1 MKKPELLSPAGNIEA
16 LRAAVENGA
25 DAVYLGGKE
34 FNARRAAAN
43 FTREEL
49 KEAVEYA
56 HLKGVNLYVT
66 ANILISDG
74 EMEKAADFVDFL
86 YSIGVDG
93 IIVQD
98 LGLGAFIKRN
108 FPHMEVHG
116 STQMTIHN
124 AESVKALEN
133 LKFDRVVLARELS
146 LDEIRRI
153 KSSTSMEI
161 ETFIHGALCFCYS
174 GQCLMSSFIGSRS
187 GNRGQ
192 CAQPCRLHYAL
203 VDEKGT
209 KLTEKLHLL
218 SPRDLKMIDH
228 LPRLIEAGIDSFKI
242 EGRLKR
248 PEYVALVTAAY
259 RQTIDRYLE
268 APERYHVPPEEE
280 KKLARIFNRDFTTG
294 YYFGNPGAELMS
306 VDCPRN
312 KGVFL
317 GKVTG
322 YDRKRGFVKIL
333 LEEHLH
339 VGDGV
344 DFRGEEGFGY
354 AVTEFYV
361 NGRKRSQ
368 AGPGEIVELRTREPI
383 PRGTPIYKTS
393 DTVLMSEVRK
403 TYTDPKYARKVP
415 VDVEVLLEVGRPMVV
430 KMTDPEG
437 NEALAY
443 SDQVVQKAEKHP
455 LDEHAVRGQIDR
467 LGNTIFALRNF
478 TARIEKSAMLPF
490 SSMNDTRRRAVAKL
504 EQLRLA
510 RRVKPPVEKSWRE
523 FIEEVYRHPGSEK
536 PLPFKL
542 SARVDNIESA
552 RAAIFSGIDIIYFG
566 GENFSETK
574 KYYAEVRRLAYG
586 YGCKFFL
593 ALPQIVDRKTMEE
606 FEDILDEAKL
616 GHGEGVL
623 AGNLG
628 AITSAVKRG
637 VKAVADFSLN
647 TFNSVSLKV
656 LNELGVSRAVLS
668 PELSMNQIRQLA
680 APLLVECLVHGR
692 LPLMVSE
699 HNLIKTN
706 IAADI
711 KKAGLKDRLGKVFPV
726 AVDERGRSHIYNCYE
741 LCMINYLG
749 EIRDAG
755 VNVGQLYLIG
765 KEAGEVERLVK
776 VYKNVLAVKEKIDE
790 KTLTGAHTYGHFFRG
805 VK

>member
-1 MKKPELLSPAGNIEA
+1 MEA

-34 FNARRAAAN
+34 FNARRSAAN
-43 FTREEL
+43 FSREEL
-49 KEAVEYA
+49 KEATYYT

-66 ANILISDG
+66 VNILISDE

-98 LGLGAFIKRN
+98 LGFGAFIKRN

-153 KSSTSMEI
+153 KSSTSMKI

-192 CAQPCRLHYAL
+192 CAQPCRLPYAL
-203 VDEKGT
+203 VDEKGN

-218 SPRDLKMIDH
+218 SPRDLKLIDH

-248 PEYVALVTAAY
+248 PEYVALVTSVY
-259 RQTIDRYLE
+259 RQAMDRYLE
-268 APERYHVPPEEE
+268 APERYNVPPEDES
-280 KKLARIFNRDFTTG
+280 KLARIFNRDFTTG
-294 YYFGNPGAELMS
+294 YYFGNPGAKLMS

-333 LEEHLH
+333 LEDHLH

-344 DFRGEEGFGY
+344 DFRGKEGFGY
-354 AVTEFYV
+354 VVTEFFV

-393 DTVLMSEVRK
+393 DTALLSEVRK
-403 TYTDPKYARKVP
+403 TYTDPKLARKVP
-415 VDVEVLLEVGRPMVV
+415 VDVEVSLEIGKPMMV

-437 NEALAY
+437 SEALAY
-443 SDQVVQKAEKHP
+443 SEKLVQQAEKHP
-455 LDEHAVRGQIDR
+455 LDERTVRGQIDR
-467 LGNTIFALRNF
+467 LGNTIFFLRNF
-478 TARIEKSAMLPF
+478 TARIEKGAMLPF
-490 SSMNDTRRRAVAKL
+490 SSMNDTRRKAVAQL
-504 EQLRLA
+504 GQLRLA
-510 RRVKPPVEKSWRE
+510 RHIKPPVEKSWRD
-523 FIEEVYRHPGSEK
+523 FIEEVYRHPGIGKSSA
-536 PLPFKL
+536 LKL
-542 SARVDNIESA
+542 SARVDNVESA
-552 RAAIFSGIDIIYFG
+552 RAAIFSGVDIIYFG

-574 KYYAEVRRLAYG
+574 KHYKEVRRLAD
-586 YGCKFFL
+586 GCGCEFYL
-593 ALPQIVDRKTMEE
+593 ALPRIVDRKTMGE
-606 FEDILDEAKL
+606 FENLLDETKL
-616 GHGEGVL
+616 VHGEGVL

-628 AITSAVKRG
+628 VIISAVKRG
-637 VKAVADFSLN
+637 IKAVADFSLN

-656 LNELGVSRAVLS
+656 LNELGVSRVVLS
-668 PELSMNQIRQLA
+668 PELSLNQIGQLA
-680 APLLVECLVHGR
+680 APLPIECLVHGR

-699 HNLIKTN
+699 HNLIKAN
-706 IAADI
+706 IDSNER
-711 KKAGLKDRLGKVFPV
+711 KVGLKDRIGKVFPV
-726 AVDERGRSHIYNCYE
+726 VVDERGRSHIYNCYE
-741 LCMINYLG
+741 LCMINHLEG
-749 EIRDAG
+749 IRNAG

-776 VYKNVLAVKEKIDE
+776 AYKNALVVKEKIDE